1 MEELWKNKYKS
12 VCKITH
18 LKNGEA
24 LGSGT
29 GFLINGHLV
38 TNNHVY
44 FSQNTDQIKLT
55 FVDEDSSSI
64 TFEKTVNYSDFKS
77 KLKEGDLSTL
87 WDFAILD
94 LECEEI
100 NNFPSLEFCEVNHI
114 IPIGRKIALLGFP
127 FNQDSLA
134 LHAGFI
140 SSKYNINSI
149 DYIQIDASVNKGN
162 SGGPLID
169 VETGKV
175 LGLVTRKGNGLTD
188 MFDRVRQGII
198 KSIQF
203 VDQIKGV
210 TAHICGIDFIQ
221 ATGVT
226 QRQILTVF
234 NEIDRSANVGIG
246 YAFGLKE
253 VRKYFELNAY
263 N

>member
-1 MEELWKNKYKS
+1 MEELWKNTYKS
-12 VCKITH
+12 ICKITH
-18 LKNGEA
+18 LKNGQA

-44 FSQNTDQIKLT
+44 FSQNTDQIKIT
-55 FVDEDSSSI
+55 FVDEDSSAI
-64 TFEKTVNYSDFKS
+64 TLEKIFDYPDFQS
-77 KLKEGDLSTL
+77 KLKAGDPSTG

-94 LECEEI
+94 LEDVEI
-100 NNFPSLEFCEVNHI
+100 KEFPNLEFCDTNHS
-114 IPIGRKIALLGFP
+114 IPIGRQIALLGYP

-134 LHAGFI
+134 LHAGFV
-140 SSKYNINSI
+140 SSKYTINNV

-169 VETGKV
+169 IETDKV
-175 LGLVTRKGNGLTD
+175 IGLVTRKGNGLTNL
-188 MFDRVRQGII
+188 FDQVRQGVIQ
-198 KSIQF
+198 SIQY

-210 TAHICGIDFIQ
+210 QAQIGGIDLIK

-226 QRQILTVF
+226 QKQILTVF

-253 VRKYFELNAY
+253 VRKCFE
-263 N
+263 

>member
-1 MEELWKNKYKS
+1 MERIWKDTYKS
-12 VCKITH
+12 ICKITH
-18 LKNGEA
+18 LKEGEA

-44 FSQNTDQIKLT
+44 HSQNTDQIKIT

-64 TFEKTVNYSDFKS
+64 TLEKIINYTDFQS
-77 KLKEGDLSTL
+77 KLKEGDYEMG

-94 LECEEI
+94 LEDSDI
-100 NNFPSLEFCEVNHI
+100 NKLPSLEFCSAEYS
-114 IPIGRKIALLGFP
+114 IPIGKQIVLLGYP

-134 LHAGFI
+134 IHTGI
-140 SSKYNINSI
+140 VSSKYSINNV

-169 VETGKV
+169 KETGKV
-175 LGLVTRKGNGLTD
+175 IGIVTRKGNGLTNL
-188 MFDRVRQGII
+188 FDQVRQGVIQ
-198 KSIQF
+198 SIQYIEN
-203 VDQIKGV
+203 IKGV
-210 TAHICGIDFIQ
+210 QAQIGGIDIIQ
-221 ATGVT
+221 ATGIT
-226 QRQILTVF
+226 QRQILTIF

-253 VRKYFELNAY
+253 VRKYFE
-263 N
+263 

>member
-1 MEELWKNKYKS
+1 MEELWKNTYKS
-12 VCKITH
+12 ICKITH

-44 FSQNTDQIKLT
+44 FSQNTDQIKIT

-64 TFEKTVNYSDFKS
+64 TFERTINYSDFQS
-77 KLKEGDLSTL
+77 KLKEGDLRTG

-94 LECEEI
+94 LENDKI
-100 NNFPSLEFCEVNHI
+100 NNFPSLEFCEVNHL
-114 IPIGRKIALLGFP
+114 IPIGRQIALLGFP

-134 LHAGFI
+134 LHGGFV
-140 SSKYNINSI
+140 SSKYTINNV

-169 VETGKV
+169 IETGKV
-175 LGLVTRKGNGLTD
+175 IGLVTRKGNGLTNL
-188 MFDRVRQGII
+188 FDQVRQGVIQ
-198 KSIQF
+198 SIQY
-203 VDQIKGV
+203 VDQINGV
-210 TAHICGIDFIQ
+210 QAQIGGIDLIK
-221 ATGVT
+221 ATAVT
-226 QRQILTVF
+226 QRQILSVF

-253 VRKYFELNAY
+253 VRKYFE
-263 N
+263 